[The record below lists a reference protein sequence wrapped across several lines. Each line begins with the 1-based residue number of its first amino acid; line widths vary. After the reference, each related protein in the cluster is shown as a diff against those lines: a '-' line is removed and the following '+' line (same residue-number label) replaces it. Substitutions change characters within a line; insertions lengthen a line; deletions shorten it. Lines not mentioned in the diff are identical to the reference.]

1 MTSPITLPPLA
12 SLEAFSYLD
21 EAGQI
26 PTHVEGKVGIYA
38 IFDQA
43 HQLKYV
49 GYSRDVYLSLKQH
62 LVRQPQACYWVKV
75 KTVDRPSRTL
85 LEGIRD
91 AWIEENGSVPSGND
105 AQANFWN
112 QPIDA
117 KLSMT
122 EEDKAAYEQ
131 SEELGKIKLLK
142 KVARRVEADILKG
155 LDARGVKM
163 ELRFNPKLKENGL
176 LDLK

>member
-1 MTSPITLPPLA
+1 MTPQTTTPTLA

-21 EAGQI
+21 DEGLI
-26 PTHVEGKVGIYA
+26 PTHIERKVGIYA
-38 IFDQA
+38 IFDQNS
-43 HQLKYV
+43 QLRYV

-75 KTVDRPSRTL
+75 QTVDRPSRTL

-105 AQANFWN
+105 TEANAWN

-122 EEDKAAYEQ
+122 EEDKIAYEQ
-131 SEELGKIKLLK
+131 SEELGRIKLLK
-142 KVARRVEADILKG
+142 KIARRVEAEILKV
-155 LDARGVKM
+155 LEVRGVKM
-163 ELRFNPKLKENGL
+163 DLRFNPKLKENGL